1 MTAPQITELS
11 NTQLIADGQ
20 DRALMVQQALGYL
33 QDYVGTSWNDHSPSD
48 PGLTILEA
56 LAHSIAE
63 LSRRLAL
70 PVPDLLAIDTTQTA
84 ERDIQPYYLAKDL
97 LPTNPITETDHRRH
111 LIDIPGIQQAWLHT
125 EITGATS
132 LYIDLEEAWEN
143 RTLADKI
150 ELCETVRA
158 RYIQERNVNQDLE
171 KITIIKKHK
180 ISIKLHLIFNKP
192 ENLTNSVAQIL
203 HKLQQALA
211 PDVQKQR
218 IDELK
223 RTGLAG
229 DQILDGPWLHNGLI
243 TDEALNKLEQQHW
256 LYSSQLLNTLTDIAG
271 LAEVR
276 NIALATAATEPSYD
290 EWRLAVKANHRPSLD
305 IDETLNALTLQI
317 DGQIHPITTT
327 EKQRIKEQIHQATE
341 IIQPQNPAKEVLTE
355 YINGQH
361 QQLSRYASIQHNF
374 PALYQVAQA
383 RLERAITQEDAPIMQ
398 LKGYLSLFDQILAD
412 QYAQLDNLKTALA
425 IPRNPAIER
434 IGQTFEA
441 MLSSEA
447 INNKQIEQFWRDVRK
462 LPITRRSRPITD
474 IAGMHHLIGSEYSRY
489 QAQGFQPIAEPA
501 FNRGQLDRLRRSMAH
516 LLARF
521 AETTLDS
528 NLLRYKPVI
537 NNYLED
543 FAKANNAIHEEGE
556 TLVDKLVI
564 LKEITDLSRI
574 LNNYPRLSRYR
585 CGGYNYLQPPSATAG
600 RTGLTERILA
610 YLGSTGQR
618 QMPIATGNRE
628 GIYLLESLL
637 IRPETEDSEWKSDQ
651 LYFVIPNWPTRH
663 TNEQYLTLLKAQI
676 RAQSPVHQ
684 QTLLIQMAQRDMS
697 LFERLYYA
705 WLNAQNQR
713 PLHIAYDD
721 QTSISPMHPNI
732 ATLSGHLRAFT
743 QAPDKLKEHILCTET
758 EQSLQDAINARIPT
772 ETKVTGYGTDTLV
785 TLERLAEMTTA
796 LEKILTDNAEQVVGL
811 TADDLLF
818 AISHDQIAE
827 MVNPKVIGEA
837 IIKDDFVIGY
847 QPLDRYQPTY
857 PIGTAYIN
865 PTDLE
870 HPAYSISIQTSKRI

>member
-341 IIQPQNPAKEVLTE
+341 IIQPQKPA
-355 YINGQH
+355 
-361 QQLSRYASIQHNF
+361 
-374 PALYQVAQA
+374 
-383 RLERAITQEDAPIMQ
+383 
-398 LKGYLSLFDQILAD
+398 
-412 QYAQLDNLKTALA
+412 
-425 IPRNPAIER
+425 
-434 IGQTFEA
+434 
-441 MLSSEA
+441 
-447 INNKQIEQFWRDVRK
+447 
-462 LPITRRSRPITD
+462 
-474 IAGMHHLIGSEYSRY
+474 
-489 QAQGFQPIAEPA
+489 
-501 FNRGQLDRLRRSMAH
+501 
-516 LLARF
+516 
-521 AETTLDS
+521 
-528 NLLRYKPVI
+528 
-537 NNYLED
+537 
-543 FAKANNAIHEEGE
+543 
-556 TLVDKLVI
+556 
-564 LKEITDLSRI
+564 
-574 LNNYPRLSRYR
+574 
-585 CGGYNYLQPPSATAG
+585 
-600 RTGLTERILA
+600 
-610 YLGSTGQR
+610 
-618 QMPIATGNRE
+618 
-628 GIYLLESLL
+628 
-637 IRPETEDSEWKSDQ
+637 
-651 LYFVIPNWPTRH
+651 
-663 TNEQYLTLLKAQI
+663 
-676 RAQSPVHQ
+676 
-684 QTLLIQMAQRDMS
+684 
-697 LFERLYYA
+697 
-705 WLNAQNQR
+705 
-713 PLHIAYDD
+713 
-721 QTSISPMHPNI
+721 
-732 ATLSGHLRAFT
+732 
-743 QAPDKLKEHILCTET
+743 
-758 EQSLQDAINARIPT
+758 
-772 ETKVTGYGTDTLV
+772 
-785 TLERLAEMTTA
+785 
-796 LEKILTDNAEQVVGL
+796 
-811 TADDLLF
+811 
-818 AISHDQIAE
+818 
-827 MVNPKVIGEA
+827 
-837 IIKDDFVIGY
+837 
-847 QPLDRYQPTY
+847 
-857 PIGTAYIN
+857 
-865 PTDLE
+865 
-870 HPAYSISIQTSKRI
+870 